1 MIKEEDKTLFM
12 LIGDVHRQF
21 GHQVRD
27 LEKQSGLGT
36 CVNCI
41 LFELDRHGDLTQV
54 EIVNKIHMR
63 PSSISVALQKMEV
76 DGLIERKTKDDDQ
89 RYTIVSITD
98 KGKESCMMRKKQVRE
113 LDDYITSN
121 IVKYDLVVVKRVL
134 REISTSF
141 KGGNNENI

>member
-1 MIKEEDKTLFM
+1 
-12 LIGDVHRQF
+12 
-21 GHQVRD
+21 
-27 LEKQSGLGT
+27 
-36 CVNCI
+36 
-41 LFELDRHGDLTQV
+41 
-54 EIVNKIHMR
+54 MR

-98 KGKESCMMRKKQVRE
+98 KGKESCMMMKKQVRE
-113 LDDYITSN
+113 LDDSITSKIDKN
-121 IVKYDLVVVKRVL
+121 DLEVVKRVL